1 MRTTPNSRLIAI
13 TAVCLGASLAA
24 GCGETDVCAAAAAH
38 VNTCFGEEVWDAG
51 ASCDPSLAEQLLA
64 IPCEDLA
71 LGADRDKGT
80 ELCADQG
87 DRCLPLD
94 ISHPGYWLDAT
105 NEVAIGGRFVPL
117 LDKQWYREKAA
128 LAASYGVDPYYWM
141 AFSLEEYG
149 GYRLGP
155 DHTATSEDRG
165 LAHLA
170 VGRKFVQENGAAGIL
185 VGDVIYSGFIFQA
198 AIQSKLKQAGVPKQ
212 DAIGFNGEEFSA
224 YFCHQQTSVCTQ
236 DVLDRQSFI
245 MLKAFQDKVLKDE
258 KRVYWWENDT
268 REGYEGKKRLRY
280 RARTTDEPT
289 SVGYGMQGVHGYGNL
304 PYLYRSGEYGEGTL
318 VRYVASTQTLVPA
331 YAGNSGITGANH
343 PIYGMTLLH
352 YINVFAADERFDDLI
367 PADAATPIK
376 TRVLESVATGSGLY
390 GVQPES
396 APTDD

>member
-1 MRTTPNSRLIAI
+1 M
-13 TAVCLGASLAA
+13 
-24 GCGETDVCAAAAAH
+24 
-38 VNTCFGEEVWDAG
+38 G

-80 ELCADQG
+80 ELCVDQG

-128 LAASYGVDPYYWM
+128 LAATYGVDPYYWI

-185 VGDVIYSGFIFQA
+185 LGDVIYSGFIFEPAVQ
-198 AIQSKLKQAGVPKQ
+198 QKLKQAGLPAQ
-212 DAIGFNGEEFSA
+212 DSLGFLADGVKANYCYEPSAI
-224 YFCHQQTSVCTQ
+224 CTQ
-236 DVLDRQSFI
+236 DLLDRQSFI
-245 MLKAFQDKVLKDE
+245 MLKAFQDKALKDAQ
-258 KRVYWWENDT
+258 RVYWWENDT
-268 REGYEGKKRLRY
+268 REGYEGKQRLRY
-280 RARTTDEPT
+280 RARTADEST
-289 SVGYGMQGVHGYGNL
+289 SVGYGMQGVHGYGTL
-304 PYLYRSGEYGEGTL
+304 PYLYRAGQYGEGTL
-318 VRYVASTQTLVPA
+318 VRYVARTQTLVPA
-331 YAGNSGITGANH
+331 YAGNAGITGAKH
-343 PIYGMTLLH
+343 PIYGMTLSH
-352 YINVFAADERFDDLI
+352 YISVFAADPRFSDLI
-367 PADAATPIK
+367 PADAATPIT
-376 TRVLESVATGSGLY
+376 TRVLESAATGSGLY
-390 GVQPES
+390 GVKPDAE
-396 APTDD
+396 PTEE